1 MRRRRILTAVVLGVG
16 LTAGATVPPALAAGS
31 APSDGVR
38 LTLSPSAR
46 FPQRQLTLSLPAGVS
61 PFDVRVSEN
70 GVPVIAHLKP
80 ITSGRRPLSLAVL
93 IDASD
98 SMRGRPLAA
107 AEDAA
112 QTLIL
117 AKPSRS
123 EAAAFAFA
131 RTPYVVHGWSTDRA
145 AFGAPLHAVSAG
157 PGTALWDA
165 VTMASQQLEQRHG
178 ASRAIV
184 LLTDGHDTDST
195 ATAATA
201 AAAAHAAGV
210 RVYAVALPGANV
222 DRTDL
227 EALVRETGGEFVQVA
242 SVARLGQVYGKLA
255 ARLRGEYMLSYTS
268 QLRGTGR
275 TVTVR
280 AVVGGTS
287 ARQAYTIPPLP
298 AGGAT
303 SVRGWW
309 TTSQAWA
316 ALAAAVAAMV
326 LVGSYLVLRPRRV
339 GAARRLRGYGLEAG
353 AAAPRDVLELMPR
366 RPIRSGPRPAPTH
379 VWSRF
384 VTDVERAELGR
395 RPVAV
400 LATAVAGGTALAG
413 LVALASGQP
422 LALVAGPLVG
432 AAGAWAYVSH
442 RASSWYAH
450 FDAMLPD
457 TLAVLASS
465 LRAGHSL
472 LQAIDHAAQE
482 ADDRTAREWLA
493 LVQQTRLGMSIDDAL
508 DEMTVRVGN
517 RDLQWVSLVAR
528 VQHQVGGNMAEM
540 LDIVAE
546 TVRERQR
553 LRMQVQTLTA
563 QGRMTRWILT
573 FAPFALGGV
582 LTLLSPS
589 YITSFLSNPTGQL
602 LIGVAV
608 VLVVVGSV
616 WLKQVVE
623 IEV

>member
-1 MRRRRILTAVVLGVG
+1 
-16 LTAGATVPPALAAGS
+16 
-31 APSDGVR
+31 
-38 LTLSPSAR
+38 
-46 FPQRQLTLSLPAGVS
+46 
-61 PFDVRVSEN
+61 
-70 GVPVIAHLKP
+70 
-80 ITSGRRPLSLAVL
+80 
-93 IDASD
+93 
-98 SMRGRPLAA
+98 
-107 AEDAA
+107 
-112 QTLIL
+112 
-117 AKPSRS
+117 
-123 EAAAFAFA
+123 
-131 RTPYVVHGWSTDRA
+131 
-145 AFGAPLHAVSAG
+145 
-157 PGTALWDA
+157 
-165 VTMASQQLEQRHG
+165 
-178 ASRAIV
+178 
-184 LLTDGHDTDST
+184 
-195 ATAATA
+195 
-201 AAAAHAAGV
+201 
-210 RVYAVALPGANV
+210 
-222 DRTDL
+222 
-227 EALVRETGGEFVQVA
+227 
-242 SVARLGQVYGKLA
+242 
-255 ARLRGEYMLSYTS
+255 
-268 QLRGTGR
+268 
-275 TVTVR
+275 VTVR
-280 AVVGGTS
+280 AAVGGAS
-287 ARQAYTIPPLP
+287 AAQAYSIPPLP
-298 AGGAT
+298 QAGAT
-303 SVRGWW
+303 SIRGWW

-316 ALAAAVAAMV
+316 ALAAAVATMV
-326 LVGSYLVLRPRRV
+326 LVGAYLVLRPRRV

-353 AAAPRDVLELMPR
+353 AAPRDDLEFMPR
-366 RPIRSGPRPAPTH
+366 RPIRTGPRPAPTH
-379 VWSRF
+379 VWARF

-400 LATAVAGGTALAG
+400 LGTAVVGGTALAG

-422 LALVAGPLVG
+422 LALIAGPVVG
-432 AAGAWAYVSH
+432 AAAAWAYVSH

-553 LRMQVQTLTA
+553 LRMQVRTLTA

-616 WLKQVVE
+616 WLKHVVE